1 MRTPTEPP
9 GWVVKHSPRT
19 WHEVRLSSRSPRQPG
34 RGVGTII
41 PAERTS
47 GPRTEGVRSFVQGHT
62 AGRFWGRG
70 PHSGTVNCEC
80 RLLLTRA
87 SRGKETHAHARTRL
101 FKTNF
106 RAGSQESAS

>member
-9 GWVVKHSPRT
+9 GWVVKRSPRT
-19 WHEVRLSSRSPRQPG
+19 WHEAAASRVRLSSRSPRQPG

-70 PHSGTVNCEC
+70 PHSGTVSCSSHQGLEGEGN
-80 RLLLTRA
+80 
-87 SRGKETHAHARTRL
+87 TRL

-106 RAGSQESAS
+106 RAGSPESAS